1 MRDDFTALQPAFPL
15 HDDFCLSIRAR
26 PLGRYIKPYSAV
38 DKLIA
43 DDLKLRQLA
52 SLAQIAFFS

>member
-26 PLGRYIKPYSAV
+26 PLGRYIKPYSAGQ
-38 DKLIA
+38 LSA